1 MRSAAGQAWRPE
13 AASSAG
19 TVFQVVAGP
28 WICGLVR
35 LAPYS
40 LASSSRTQQMCVVV
54 RVLCSLFHDHHAPAS
69 TLCCLPVT
77 DTASCF
83 SLLACGGGGDA
94 RAMLTQ
100 RGGGF
105 YLRQA
110 PLILDGS
117 TIQANT
123 CLYGGVSE
131 RPHIS
136 SPACLRACVTVLP
149 STRIY
154 TDTCTRAL
162 SLLFC
167 CGLLSWTSVARA
179 HSPGAR
185 FMWTVAP
192 P

>member
-1 MRSAAGQAWRPE
+1 MRVR
-13 AASSAG
+13 AS
-19 TVFQVVAGP
+19 VP
-28 WICGLVR
+28 LV
-35 LAPYS
+35 S
-40 LASSSRTQQMCVVV
+40 L

-94 RAMLTQ
+94 CAMLTQ
-100 RGGGF
+100 AGGGF
-105 YLRQA
+105 LLYDGQA
-110 PLILDGS
+110 SVIFDGS

-123 CLYGGVSE
+123 ARGFVSE

-154 TDTCTRAL
+154 
-162 SLLFC
+162 
-167 CGLLSWTSVARA
+167 
-179 HSPGAR
+179 
-185 FMWTVAP
+185 
-192 P
+192 